1 MPFYLVRERH
11 FSMPAMAKIGG
22 SAYMLAACAAAL
34 SGWWSDQW
42 IRRGQTPT
50 RVRKTFAAGG
60 LGLAGIFLGLAGAVR
75 SSFFIPLLIAGVI
88 FFAVGSSNI
97 WPITQTLAGA
107 EAAGRWTGFQNFMGN
122 LAGVSAPTLTGI
134 VLARTGRFSLALLIL
149 TAVALVGT
157 MSWTFLVG
165 RVEQVA
171 WRTRQPKQWV
181 AAKS

>member
-1 MPFYLVRERH
+1 
-11 FSMPAMAKIGG
+11 
-22 SAYMLAACAAAL
+22 
-34 SGWWSDQW
+34 
-42 IRRGQTPT
+42 
-50 RVRKTFAAGG
+50 
-60 LGLAGIFLGLAGAVR
+60 
-75 SSFFIPLLIAGVI
+75 LIAGVI